1 MGIDCLIF
9 LAGVIVGVML
19 SRIFNRL
26 KVVGTLRFIKDDD
39 DGEYVYAELERGLS
53 DIHGKKIVKF
63 NVDDSRP

>member
-1 MGIDCLIF
+1 MGTDCIIF
-9 LAGVIVGVML
+9 LAGIIIGVVL

-26 KVVGTLRFIKDDD
+26 KVVGTLKFIKDDD
-39 DGEYVYAELERGLS
+39 GEYIYAELERGLS

>member
-26 KVVGTLRFIKDDD
+26 KVVGTLRFIKDE
-39 DGEYVYAELERGLS
+39 DGEYVYAELKRGLD
-53 DIHGKKIVKF
+53 DIHGKRIVKF

>member
-9 LAGVIVGVML
+9 LAGVVVGVML

-26 KVVGTLRFIKDDD
+26 KVVGTLRFIKDD

>member
-26 KVVGTLRFIKDDD
+26 KVIGTLRFIKDD

>member
-1 MGIDCLIF
+1 MGIGCLIF

-39 DGEYVYAELERGLS
+39 GEYVYAELERGLS

>member
-1 MGIDCLIF
+1 MGTDCIIF
-9 LAGVIVGVML
+9 LAGIIIGVVL

-26 KVVGTLRFIKDDD
+26 KVVGTLKFIKDE
-39 DGEYVYAELERGLS
+39 DGEYIYAELKRGLS

>member
-9 LAGVIVGVML
+9 LAGVIAGVAL

-26 KVVGTLRFIKDDD
+26 KVVGTLRFIKDE
-39 DGEYVYAELERGLS
+39 DGEYVYAELERGLN